1 MRSRRRPTVA
11 LFLLS
16 TFALAVC
23 DVATASRPRLI
34 SRDPPGAHGF
44 AGWSRQ
50 ASILWYSGGGSGW
63 HVGGFHVAGFSGDT
77 NRLVILDA
85 TALRLWDTDTAQVT
99 KVIAVDVPTAGW
111 PWLSGDGRRL
121 VTSGPGGMQVL
132 DATTGEGWGSFPRA
146 SRVQTASR

>member
-77 NRLVILDA
+77 NRLVITRVA
-85 TALRLWDTDTAQVT
+85 TYAA
-99 KVIAVDVPTAGW
+99 
-111 PWLSGDGRRL
+111 L
-121 VTSGPGGMQVL
+121 VTLYARTNRNALS
-132 DATTGEGWGSFPRA
+132 SNPRG
-146 SRVQTASR
+146 VTAWIDFGIKT